1 MVVYTVAV
9 EVGREGGFGCCGRRS
24 HQQDAEDTRTGDRD
38 EAPQHGNQA
47 AHAAD
52 FEYTARGVATSE
64 EGAPPKEKQAAR
76 ASTWEKRGGGA
87 ALWGGGPPPD
97 RYRRNEVRSPRHKQL
112 YQLSLH
118 GAIIAEP
125 TRVRS

>member
-1 MVVYTVAV
+1 MVVYPVAV
-9 EVGREGGFGCCGRRS
+9 EVGREGGFRCCGRRS
-24 HQQDAEDTRTGDRD
+24 HQQDAEDTRRGDRD

-52 FEYTARGVATSE
+52 FEYTARRVATSE
-64 EGAPPKEKQAAR
+64 EGAPTDPYRCHEAR
-76 ASTWEKRGGGA
+76 
-87 ALWGGGPPPD
+87 
-97 RYRRNEVRSPRHKQL
+97 VPRHKQL

-125 TRVRS
+125 TRIRS